1 MSYRAIT
8 FLCAASFAL
17 IGAKPPSGTVNPQ
30 VAYTVLAGNGT
41 ELRVT
46 NEDGTNS
53 ATLYKSATAINID
66 TAPRAQHQIG
76 FTEGGAL
83 KLLTYGVSGSGA
95 FQTTSVAT
103 LYDAGAGGANRVD
116 FLDFSPDGS
125 KIAFS
130 AGGGTRL
137 MVYDLAT
144 NSASTWTTDIWVG
157 DMTWHAGAIAYI
169 GAIDPQD
176 PSQHV
181 FEVAGPGAPRVD
193 LLSERELDLL
203 DSSRT
208 DPDALVVTYNRTGS
222 SGPLVGLW
230 KAGSYVDDNLGHGTF
245 TDWGTLNCDDT
256 KLMYATPDRNGQAI
270 WYIRNLSN
278 GLNSLY
284 TKTVRV
290 RHTQFWPT
298 C

>member
-1 MSYRAIT
+1 MSCRKAAL
-8 FLCAASFAL
+8 LCAASIAL
-17 IGAKPPSGTVNPQ
+17 IGGKPPSGTVNPQ
-30 VAYTVLAGNGT
+30 VAYTILAGNGT

-66 TAPRAQHQIG
+66 TAPRVQHQIA

-95 FQTTSVAT
+95 FQTTNVAT
-103 LYDAGAGGANRVD
+103 LYDAGSGGTNRVD

-130 AGGGTRL
+130 AGGGTKL
-137 MVYDLAT
+137 MVYDLAA
-144 NSASTWTTDIWVG
+144 NSATQWATDIWVG

-169 GAIDPQD
+169 GVLDPYE
-176 PSQHV
+176 PAMHL
-181 FEVAGPGAPRVD
+181 FEVAGPGAARTD
-193 LLSERELDLL
+193 LLSERQLDLV

-208 DPDALVVTYNRTGS
+208 DPDALVVTYNRNP
-222 SGPLVGLW
+222 GPQIGLW
-230 KAGSYVDDNLGHGTF
+230 KAGSYIDDNLAHGTF

-256 KLMYATPDRNGQAI
+256 KLMYAAPDRNGQSI

-298 C
+298 CS